1 MSPNAQQ
8 VRVSAPVR
16 LDFAGG
22 WTDVASFAM
31 RERGVVVNAAIDLRT
46 SVSVTARLGGYEFAA
61 DDSDQH
67 AQAASLADLHL
78 DGTLDLHKAAARHFE
93 APPCAIH
100 STAAAPTGSGLG
112 TSGAL
117 SVALVAA
124 LDEFA
129 GRARDPLIVAEEAW
143 RLETIDAAVAGGKQ
157 DQYAAALGG
166 FRLLTFDAGKTTAQ
180 SLAVDPD
187 FARELATRTLLCNT
201 GVSRFSG
208 ATIRRV
214 MRAYE
219 NGDDE
224 IAAALRSMADIAAAA
239 AGALL
244 RGSLQEIGRLLSDNW
259 REQQRL
265 DAEMRTPAMARL
277 ETAVLQAGAAGG
289 KAAGSGAGGAMFFVI
304 TGDVTAARM
313 AAERAGAVVLPVAWA
328 AEGVRNE

>member
-1 MSPNAQQ
+1 MSPSSEQ

-46 SVSVTARLGGYEFAA
+46 TVSVTARLGGYEFAA
-61 DDSDQH
+61 DDLDLH
-67 AQAASLADLHL
+67 EAAASLIDLHL
-78 DGTLDLHKAAARHFE
+78 DGTLDLHKAAARHVE
-93 APPCAIH
+93 APPCTIR
-100 STAAAPTGSGLG
+100 STATAPPGSGLG

-124 LDEFA
+124 LDKFV
-129 GRARDPLIVAEEAW
+129 GRVRDPLDLADEAW
-143 RLETIDAAVAGGKQ
+143 RLETVDAAVAGGKQ

-166 FRLLTFDAGKTTAQ
+166 FRLMTFDADRTTAQ
-180 SLAVDPD
+180 ALSVDPD
-187 FARELATRTLLCNT
+187 FARELATHTLLCHT
-201 GVSRFSG
+201 GASRFSG

-219 NGDDE
+219 NADV
-224 IAAALRSMADIAAAA
+224 AVSTALRNIADIAAAM

-244 RGSLQEIGRLLSDNW
+244 RGSLTEIGGLLSDNW

-265 DAEMRTPAMARL
+265 DADMCTASMAQL
-277 ETAVLQAGAAGG
+277 EAAVMQAGAAGG
-289 KAAGSGAGGAMFFVI
+289 KAAGSGAGGAMFFVVP
-304 TGDVTAARM
+304 GDVGPARA
-313 AAERAGAVVLPVAWA
+313 AAERCGGVLLPVQWA
-328 AEGVRNE
+328 AEGVRIE

>member
-1 MSPNAQQ
+1 MNPGDAQ

-31 RERGVVVNAAIDLRT
+31 RERGVVVNAAIELRT
-46 SVSVTARLGGYEFAA
+46 TVSVAARLSGYEFAA
-61 DDSDQH
+61 DD
-67 AQAASLADLHL
+67 LDLHEDAATLTDLRL

-93 APPCAIH
+93 ASPCTIRSVATAPP
-100 STAAAPTGSGLG
+100 GSGLG

-124 LDEFA
+124 LDNFA
-129 GRARDPLIVAEEAW
+129 GRTRDPLALADEAW
-143 RLETIDAAVAGGKQ
+143 RLETVDAAVAGGKQ

-166 FRLLTFDAGKTTAQ
+166 FRLMTFDADRVAAQ
-180 SLAVDPD
+180 ALAVDPH
-187 FARELATRTLLCNT
+187 FARELAAHTLLCHT
-201 GVSRFSG
+201 GASRFSG

-219 NGDDE
+219 NDDDGVG
-224 IAAALRSMADIAAAA
+224 AALRSMADIAAAM

-244 RGSLQEIGRLLSDNW
+244 RGSLSEIGGLLSDNW
-259 REQQRL
+259 REQQQL
-265 DAEMRTPAMARL
+265 DAGMCTAQMAHL
-277 ETAVLQAGAAGG
+277 EAAVVQAGAAGG

-304 TGDVTAARM
+304 PGDVGPARA
-313 AAERAGAVVLPVAWA
+313 AAERCGAVVLPVEWA
-328 AEGVRNE
+328 VEGVRNE